1 MEGPPVRRK
10 KSASERR
17 EQRLRADARSL
28 QRILKGLYS
37 TATHRGS
44 QLTKVGR
51 SLLEVIQRD
60 SATTPPPTHAPDK
73 SSSTNSVPSPA
84 STLPS
89 VLARRVPRVASCLEE
104 HGPVK
109 SSDSVPSPASTLPSV
124 LVRKVPRMA
133 SCLEENGPDT
143 SSSDSV
149 PSPASTLPSVLAGSG
164 SYLAAAPKRNYATFV
179 PGACTH
185 PNVAKVDEFVDRLV
199 RSSTTTPTVSTL
211 VLQKK
216 VRSSDISQ
224 PTPANTED
232 MDYKSDLE
240 QMMPTDDGLQAAR
253 RPLPDASRPSIPP
266 SAAEEDDSKVLTG
279 QNARQFLDEPLFPP
293 LLGEFSRPTQALV
306 GGNSASSDEAALSEA
321 VSSRSSSPS
330 IMPMP
335 DSVYD
340 ESDDDDIFMVPD
352 SHKGCSSDE
361 DALLEAGSP
370 TMPLLHTR
378 SDFGNAGSSTD
389 GLMQP
394 MDAALNTNANA
405 DLGMIAQL
413 VSELAVEKEALAVHV
428 ASSSQRQAAVMEQ
441 HVETISML
449 RKELDRCRSQLAANE
464 PVLQMMAE
472 QLQMLSKQ

>member
-44 QLTKVGR
+44 QLTKIGR

-60 SATTPPPTHAPDK
+60 SATTPPPTHGPDK
-73 SSSTNSVPSPA
+73 SSSNSVPSPA

-89 VLARRVPRVASCLEE
+89 VLARRVPRMASCLEE
-104 HGPVK
+104 HGPDK

-199 RSSTTTPTVSTL
+199 RSSTTTPTVS
-211 VLQKK
+211 
-216 VRSSDISQ
+216 
-224 PTPANTED
+224 
-232 MDYKSDLE
+232 
-240 QMMPTDDGLQAAR
+240 
-253 RPLPDASRPSIPP
+253 
-266 SAAEEDDSKVLTG
+266 
-279 QNARQFLDEPLFPP
+279 
-293 LLGEFSRPTQALV
+293 ALV
-306 GGNSASSDEAALSEA
+306 GGNSASSDEAALLEA
-321 VSSRSSSPS
+321 LMDLFDKPDTWS
-330 IMPMP
+330 
-335 DSVYD
+335 DSVTYPELQID
-340 ESDDDDIFMVPD
+340 FSRISNPEV
-352 SHKGCSSDE
+352 E
-361 DALLEAGSP
+361 DAIRSTLHDITGKAHDVQKRLQKIQNSYLELREGCATVLSDAMIILGDTERS
-370 TMPLLHTR
+370 TR
-378 SDFGNAGSSTD
+378 ISEVFT
-389 GLMQP
+389 LMKG
-394 MDAALNTNANA
+394 MDQ
-405 DLGMIAQL
+405 GRR
-413 VSELAVEKEALAVHV
+413 EYKEAAEKHKANYNQLMVIA
-428 ASSSQRQAAVMEQ
+428 
-441 HVETISML
+441 
-449 RKELDRCRSQLAANE
+449 RSAY
-464 PVLQMMAE
+464 VD
-472 QLQMLSKQ
+472 